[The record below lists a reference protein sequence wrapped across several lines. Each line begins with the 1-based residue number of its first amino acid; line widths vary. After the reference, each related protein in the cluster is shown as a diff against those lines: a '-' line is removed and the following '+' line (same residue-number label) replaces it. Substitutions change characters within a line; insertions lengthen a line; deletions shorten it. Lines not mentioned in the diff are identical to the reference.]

1 MKNTTG
7 LSSVNRESNRLSF
20 LSQTTE
26 ISIQA
31 ENFCSDFYQKLLRI
45 INTYIFDS
53 LLKGSEPKIIQKT
66 NKKGS
71 FFWQVYD
78 PVTGERKNLISD
90 QEVREWL
97 DNRYYYL

>member
-7 LSSVNRESNRLSF
+7 LSYVNRESNRLSF
-20 LSQTTE
+20 LSKTQE
-26 ISIQA
+26 ISTPA

-45 INTYIFDS
+45 ISTYIFDP
-53 LLKGSEPKIIQKT
+53 LLQGSEPKIIQKT

-71 FFWQVYD
+71 LFWQVYD
-78 PVTGERKNLISD
+78 PVTGERKNLVSE

-97 DNRYYYL
+97 DNRYYK